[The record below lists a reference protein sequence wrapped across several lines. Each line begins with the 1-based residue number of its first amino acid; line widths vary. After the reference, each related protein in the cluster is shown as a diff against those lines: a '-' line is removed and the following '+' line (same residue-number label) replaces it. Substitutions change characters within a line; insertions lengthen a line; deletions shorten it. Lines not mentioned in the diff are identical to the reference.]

1 MPNIVTIKEKPEG
14 LIVTEYTAAAP
25 AEKGDFDLAGVEF
38 FVPNEMREEF
48 ERSTLFGI
56 FAGKFTV
63 LSGQLAERFEAVL
76 AAAGDRVIV
85 SEHHSENCNCPPE
98 MRHNER
104 VACLE
109 RMFSG
114 RSEGHHP
121 AEG

>member
-14 LIVTEYTAAAP
+14 LIVTEYTAASP
-25 AEKGDFDLAGVEF
+25 VDKAEFDLAGVEF
-38 FVPNEMREEF
+38 FVPNAMRDEF
-48 ERSTLFGI
+48 ERSTLVGI
-56 FAGKFTV
+56 FAGKLTV
-63 LSGQLAERFEAVL
+63 LSGRLAERFEAVL
-76 AAAGDRVIV
+76 AAAGDRVVV
-85 SEHHSENCNCPPE
+85 SERHSEDCNCPPE

-109 RMFSG
+109 RMYAG